1 MTNTKTNKRKEI
13 LQQQRI
19 RRAKLKEELAK
30 DKAPGEVI
38 SSSALA
44 RKYKVSRGT
53 IKNDLAWLET
63 LRATGEKNKE
73 KVCLKDILDKATN
86 LAEISEQNKIL
97 KEDVEGIWN
106 KRRALELEN
115 LKLSKEL
122 ELTKNNLEEGKKVI
136 QFLTDCNSNQ
146 SKKILELEA
155 DIAELAE
162 QNKRITNGIS
172 IATMKR
178 DKDELLKANEVL
190 REQGKKFLGERNA
203 FEERAMK
210 ILSIAERQ
218 TEVEKQLLCAIIK
231 KDLELKTA
239 QERVFKAFDIICKA
253 THKAA
258 DEGL

>member
-1 MTNTKTNKRKEI
+1 MANTKTNKRKEQ
-13 LQQQRI
+13 LQKQRV
-19 RRAKLKEELAK
+19 RRAALKDELAK
-30 DKAPGEVI
+30 DKSPEDVI
-38 SSSALA
+38 SMTALA

-53 IKNDLAWLET
+53 IKKDLAWLET

-73 KVCLKDILDKATN
+73 NVCLNKKNIPN
-86 LAEISEQNKIL
+86 LTELAEQNKIL

-122 ELTKNNLEEGKKVI
+122 ELIKNNLEEGKKDI
-136 QFLTDCNSNQ
+136 QFLKNCNSNQ
-146 SKKILELEA
+146 SNKILELEA
-155 DIAELAE
+155 DLAELAE
-162 QNKRITNGIS
+162 QNKSMTNDSS
-172 IATMKR
+172 IASMKR
-178 DKDELLKANEVL
+178 DKEKL
-190 REQGKKFLGERNA
+190 
-203 FEERAMK
+203 
-210 ILSIAERQ
+210 LSIAERQ

-231 KDLELKTA
+231 KELELKTA